1 MLKFYGWVIVGFT
14 FVVQFV
20 TVGLCYYSFSL
31 YLKPLTE
38 ALDTERFLVS
48 LALMIQSVVV
58 ALVSPLAG
66 KLFASKP
73 IKPLMLFGLACL
85 FMGLMLMSQVT
96 ALWHLY
102 VLFGGLVGI
111 GMVFLGMIPC
121 NLLLANWF
129 DKRRG
134 TAMGASQFG
143 VTISAT
149 VLVPAVTWIV
159 LNYSWEISFF
169 VCGIGALAVLTPM
182 ILLLAV
188 KTPEEKG
195 EYPDGVKPA
204 EIVAASDVSTEE
216 WTFMRAVK
224 NRDIWMITLTVGPCY
239 LAIASIV
246 ITMPSHLTDLGF
258 SAMDAAFAVSITT
271 FMGALAKPLMGWLS
285 DILNKKLVM
294 ACAIVLQA
302 LGVLL
307 LVNSDSY
314 NGVLVAGFLFG
325 LGYGGIAP
333 LWAILIATRFGRVAF
348 AQIMGANMPMLTPFT
363 MFGLPFA
370 TFIFGLYDSYLPAYM
385 ALLGGFVVS
394 GIALFL
400 FKLDTGETPQRAAP
414 A

>member
-38 ALDTERFLVS
+38 ALDTERFMVS

-58 ALVSPLAG
+58 ALLSPLAG
-66 KLFASKP
+66 KLFATKP

-85 FMGLMLMSQVT
+85 FLGLLLMSQVT
-96 ALWHLY
+96 ALWQLY
-102 VLFGGLVGI
+102 ALFGGLVGV

-129 DKRRG
+129 EKRRG
-134 TAMGASQFG
+134 TAMGISQFG

-159 LNYSWEISFF
+159 LNYSWEVSFV
-169 VCGIGALAVLTPM
+169 VCSVGALVLLAPM
-182 ILLLAV
+182 ILFLAV

-204 EIVAASDVSTEE
+204 DVGSVSDVSEDD
-216 WTFMRAVK
+216 WTFVRALK
-224 NRDIWMITLTVGPCY
+224 NRDIWLITLTVGPCY
-239 LAIASIV
+239 LAIACIV

-258 SAMDAAFAVSITT
+258 SPMDAAFAVSVTT
-271 FMGALAKPLMGWLS
+271 LMGAMAKPLMGWLS
-285 DILNKKLVM
+285 DTLNKKLVM
-294 ACAIVLQA
+294 ASAIALQA

-307 LVNSDSY
+307 LVNSESY
-314 NGVLVAGFLFG
+314 NALLVAGFLFG
-325 LGYGGIAP
+325 LGYGGVAP
-333 LWAILIATRFGRVAF
+333 LWAILLATRFGRVAF

-370 TFIFGLYDSYLPAYM
+370 TFIFGIYDSYLPAYM
-385 ALLGGFVVS
+385 ALLGGFIVS

-400 FKLDTGETPQRAAP
+400 FRLEISEAT
-414 A
+414 